1 MLGGGIVEIAFD
13 ALLKENSWAEC
24 ATSRHICPSE
34 SSPPLIFVFFPPLP
48 LCPPC
53 GYFRA
58 LPVLNAWSLLL
69 HSFSMSSQCILCPEH
84 VLGPNTMAEDCWVRT
99 YFASHPLPLPTP
111 PVVNFVIKGSEV
123 DNLDNIVVFYNPSS
137 CQTHFRQPH
146 FIAWC

>member
-1 MLGGGIVEIAFD
+1 MHTGEKTLG
-13 ALLKENSWAEC
+13 
-24 ATSRHICPSE
+24 PSVQAHAIFVPLT
-34 SSPPLIFVFFPPLP
+34 PPYPPIFVFSPLISPPA
-48 LCPPC
+48 
-53 GYFRA
+53 A
-58 LPVLNAWSLLL
+58 LSARYLVPIVLNAWSLLL
-69 HSFSMSSQCILCPEH
+69 QSFSMSSQCILCPEH